1 MANPGADSRREQL
14 LDAAV
19 RTFVNTGYSATRV
32 SDIVREAGVA
42 QGTFYLYFA
51 SKSDIFRQVVE
62 RFLTIFADKLLS
74 ASLDEPGDLR
84 AFRETARARIL
95 FTLRTCYENRELARI
110 YYQEAM
116 GADPDLNTRLLEF
129 NRAFAQSLETR
140 LQYGIRRG
148 YLRPHDTRVVSIA
161 LGGLVEQVVRHMVCH
176 SDQELDPDSVPIAC
190 RLAPALSLADDIVDL
205 ELHGIG
211 NRIPNTA
218 IRTNRSCRLAPALG
232 GMKRWKGS
240 DVVCAPQPVAGD
252 KPQRY
257 ISPAA
262 LGCRCST
269 VVGVAGRSRNPSRIG
284 VRDMLSYQSPMPI
297 ATRTR
302 GYNRWLVEVLEYQ
315 CLRPRLPWIPFR
327 RNDELGDRNDGARRG
342 HLDPQASLEQSIF
355 VTRMAQGDAGNVP
368 RLNRFLLPTRFRHYV
383 VGTQRGPVG
392 AGQRSIQS
400 KRWRPGEIGRRRSD
414 SCKTSS
420 DSTQRRCARR
430 DETRY

>member
-129 NRAFAQSLETR
+129 NRAFAQSLETL

-161 LGGLVEQVVRHMVCH
+161 LGGLVEQVVRHLVCY
-176 SDQELDPDSVPIAC
+176 SDQELD
-190 RLAPALSLADDIVDL
+190 LESLADDIVDL

-211 NRIPNTA
+211 NRN
-218 IRTNRSCRLAPALG
+218 S
-232 GMKRWKGS
+232 
-240 DVVCAPQPVAGD
+240 
-252 KPQRY
+252 
-257 ISPAA
+257 
-262 LGCRCST
+262 
-269 VVGVAGRSRNPSRIG
+269 
-284 VRDMLSYQSPMPI
+284 
-297 ATRTR
+297 
-302 GYNRWLVEVLEYQ
+302 
-315 CLRPRLPWIPFR
+315 
-327 RNDELGDRNDGARRG
+327 
-342 HLDPQASLEQSIF
+342 
-355 VTRMAQGDAGNVP
+355 
-368 RLNRFLLPTRFRHYV
+368 
-383 VGTQRGPVG
+383 
-392 AGQRSIQS
+392 
-400 KRWRPGEIGRRRSD
+400 
-414 SCKTSS
+414 
-420 DSTQRRCARR
+420 
-430 DETRY
+430 